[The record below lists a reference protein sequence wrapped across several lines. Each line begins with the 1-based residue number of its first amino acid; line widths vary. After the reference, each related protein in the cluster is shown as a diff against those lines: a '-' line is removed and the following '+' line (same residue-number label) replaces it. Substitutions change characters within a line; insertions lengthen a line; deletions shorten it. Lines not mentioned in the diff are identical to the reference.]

1 MADKPSYEELE
12 QKVKKLEQAVHERKF
27 VEEDIIEW
35 KNRYESAVMSSG
47 HILYDWDSVTNE
59 VTYGGILE
67 NILGYT
73 NDEMSG
79 DLSKWIEIIHSED
92 RIRFTET
99 IEKLIATRNPISF
112 EYRVRRKDGEFISI
126 EDAGQ
131 FIKEKNGKVTRM
143 IGFVKDISGRK
154 RIEEALRKVN
164 KQYQRLLE
172 DLGDNFLI
180 YSHRLD
186 GTFTYASPGIESIFG
201 IPKEEAIGSDWGK
214 IIKWDSRDL
223 ELAGENIRNIVSGLE
238 YKRMEMSFR
247 HPDGKQRTVFISPHP
262 TKNSEGSVVAIE
274 GIVED
279 ITARKHT
286 EEKLRNSEGLF
297 QLVTQTA
304 EIGITNTD
312 LISGKVVWDE
322 TCYRIHGY
330 KPGTL
335 INLDYYLDKII
346 HPDEKVRILPDY
358 RSALASNINRYRV
371 EYRIIR
377 PDGSVR
383 WLDEDHAIVRD
394 KNGNAIRTHSAK
406 TDISKRKEAEV
417 ALRESEEKYR
427 TLFEDSPISLWEED
441 FSAAKLFI
449 DSLRDKGIN
458 NFRTYFEEHPE
469 DLAHCMAMVKIVDIN
484 KTTIDMYQVETKK
497 AFLKGLDLFFTEES
511 YEVFKE
517 EIVSLCEGKTSFEA
531 EAVTQTATGEV
542 KHIYMKCSLAS
553 GYEETWSKVLVSIS
567 DVTER
572 KRAEEE
578 IRRSKILLES
588 SIESPKDM
596 IILSLDREYRYLYFN
611 IAHAE
616 SMRHVYGTRPK
627 IGECIFDHMK
637 NKDDIKKV
645 KEHYDRALSGEG
657 HVAIE
662 EYGEVL
668 LRYYYEIRYNPVY
681 NQRNEIIG
689 VTSFAQNITER
700 KQAEEVLLQKTH
712 DLGERIKELNCLYGI
727 SNLVEK
733 PDISLE
739 EIFQG
744 LVDLIP
750 ASWQYPEIT
759 CSRIILE
766 DKEYKTENFKET
778 NWKQSSEI
786 LVHGKRMG
794 VLEVCYLEERP
805 QNDEGPFLKEERDLI
820 NAITERLGNIIVRMR
835 SREEKERLEAQLQ
848 QANKMEAIAILAGG
862 IAHEFNNTLMGIMG
876 NIELLKMN
884 LSEDEGNDK
893 YLERMKRSGHRMSGL
908 TAQLL
913 AYAEGGKY
921 QPKDLKLDDFVIE
934 TLPILQHDLSPEVR
948 VETHL
953 PKDISYIKADNAQM
967 QMVLSAILANSN
979 EAIEDVGLIRIVA
992 ENKDIDEGFIK
1003 QHAGLT
1009 AGINLGLK
1017 PGPYVCLTVEDDGEG
1032 MDEETK
1038 DGIFEP
1044 FFTTKFQGRGMG
1056 MAAVHGIVRNH
1067 DGWISVDSEL
1077 DKGTVVR
1084 IYLPATEI
1092 EVEKP
1097 RKAKVEVST
1106 GSGTILM
1113 IEDEDVV
1120 IEVTQAMLE
1129 MLGYRVMVA
1138 KTGKDAIHIAET
1150 FDGQI
1155 DLALL
1160 DIKLPDIDGRNLYPL
1175 IMKARS
1181 DLKVVVFS
1189 GYSIDGP
1196 AREILDAGAQ
1206 DFIQKPF
1213 SIATLSE
1220 KLKEVLEGK

>member
-12 QKVKKLEQAVHERKF
+12 QKVTKLEQAVRKRKF

-92 RIRFTET
+92 KIRFTET
-99 IEKLIATRNPISF
+99 IEHLIVTRNPISF

-154 RIEEALRKVN
+154 RIDEALRKVN

-180 YSHRLD
+180 YSHSLD
-186 GTFTYASPGIESIFG
+186 GTLTYASPGIESIFG

-279 ITARKHT
+279 ITAREHT

-322 TCYRIHGY
+322 ACYRIHGY

-394 KNGNAIRTHSAK
+394 ENGNAIRTYSAK
-406 TDISKRKEAEV
+406 IDITKRKEAEV
-417 ALRESEEKYR
+417 ALRESEERYR
-427 TLFEDSPISLWEED
+427 MLVENSHDVVYSVTPDGIITFVSPQISHFGYAPEEVISKPFLQFVVPEQRKGVLQKFEQGTED
-441 FSAAKLFI
+441 GSSFPTEFQWQGKDERLHWLEVI
-449 DSLRDKGIN
+449 G
-458 NFRTYFEEHPE
+458 
-469 DLAHCMAMVKIVDIN
+469 
-484 KTTIDMYQVETKK
+484 KTTYDN
-497 AFLKGLDLFFTEES
+497 
-511 YEVFKE
+511 
-517 EIVSLCEGKTSFEA
+517 
-531 EAVTQTATGEV
+531 
-542 KHIYMKCSLAS
+542 S
-553 GYEETWSKVLVSIS
+553 GHPVL
-567 DVTER
+567 
-572 KRAEEE
+572 
-578 IRRSKILLES
+578 
-588 SIESPKDM
+588 
-596 IILSLDREYRYLYFN
+596 
-611 IAHAE
+611 
-616 SMRHVYGTRPK
+616 
-627 IGECIFDHMK
+627 
-637 NKDDIKKV
+637 
-645 KEHYDRALSGEG
+645 
-657 HVAIE
+657 
-662 EYGEVL
+662 
-668 LRYYYEIRYNPVY
+668 
-681 NQRNEIIG
+681 QIG
-689 VTSFAQNITER
+689 VMRDITER
-700 KQAEEVLLQKTH
+700 KQAEELLLQKTH
-712 DLGERIKELNCLYGI
+712 DLGERIKELNCLFGI
-727 SNLVEK
+727 SKLIEK

-750 ASWQYPEIT
+750 PSWQYPEIT

-820 NAITERLGNIIVRMR
+820 NAITERLGNIIERMR
-835 SREEKERLEAQLQ
+835 AREEKERLEAQLQ

-992 ENKDIDEGFIK
+992 ENKDVDEDFIK
-1003 QHAGLT
+1003 QHAALT
-1009 AGINLGLK
+1009 AGLNLGLK

-1038 DGIFEP
+1038 NGYLNP
-1044 FFTTKFQGRGMG
+1044 FLPPNFRAVGWGWRQC
-1056 MAAVHGIVRNH
+1056 MA
-1067 DGWISVDSEL
+1067 
-1077 DKGTVVR
+1077 
-1084 IYLPATEI
+1084 
-1092 EVEKP
+1092 
-1097 RKAKVEVST
+1097 
-1106 GSGTILM
+1106 
-1113 IEDEDVV
+1113 
-1120 IEVTQAMLE
+1120 
-1129 MLGYRVMVA
+1129 
-1138 KTGKDAIHIAET
+1138 
-1150 FDGQI
+1150 
-1155 DLALL
+1155 
-1160 DIKLPDIDGRNLYPL
+1160 
-1175 IMKARS
+1175 
-1181 DLKVVVFS
+1181 
-1189 GYSIDGP
+1189 
-1196 AREILDAGAQ
+1196 
-1206 DFIQKPF
+1206 
-1213 SIATLSE
+1213 LS
-1220 KLKEVLEGK
+1220 

>member
-12 QKVKKLEQAVHERKF
+12 QKVTKLEQAVRKRKF

-92 RIRFTET
+92 KIRFTET
-99 IEKLIATRNPISF
+99 IEHLIATRNPISF

-180 YSHRLD
+180 FSHRLD
-186 GTFTYASPGIESIFG
+186 GTFTYASSGIESIFG

-238 YKRMEMSFR
+238 YKRMQMSFR

-262 TKNSEGSVVAIE
+262 TKNSEGSIVAIE
-274 GIVED
+274 GIAEN
-279 ITARKHT
+279 ITGRKHA

-297 QLVTQTA
+297 RLVTQTA

-322 TCYRIHGY
+322 TCYKIHGY

-346 HPDEKVRILPDY
+346 HSDEKVRILPDY

-394 KNGNAIRTHSAK
+394 ENGNAIRTYSAK
-406 TDISKRKEAEV
+406 IDITKRKEAEE
-417 ALRESEEKYR
+417 ALRESEERYR
-427 TLFEDSPISLWEED
+427 SMMESMKDLVYICSPDYHVEYM
-441 FSAAKLFI
+441 
-449 DSLRDKGIN
+449 N
-458 NFRTYFEEHPE
+458 P
-469 DLAHCMAMVKIVDIN
+469 AMVKRTGHNAIGELCFKAIN
-484 KTTIDMYQVETKK
+484 
-497 AFLKGLDLFFTEES
+497 GLDDKCSWCVYDKVQQGENCVT
-511 YEVFKE
+511 
-517 EIVSLCEGKTSFEA
+517 EIVSPKDGR
-531 EAVTQTATGEV
+531 
-542 KHIYMKCSLAS
+542 IYNVSHSPIHHAD
-553 GYEETWSKVLVSIS
+553 GSIS
-567 DVTER
+567 
-572 KRAEEE
+572 KLA
-578 IRRSKILLES
+578 I
-588 SIESPKDM
+588 
-596 IILSLDREYRYLYFN
+596 YR
-611 IAHAE
+611 
-616 SMRHVYGTRPK
+616 
-627 IGECIFDHMK
+627 D
-637 NKDDIKKV
+637 
-645 KEHYDRALSGEG
+645 
-657 HVAIE
+657 
-662 EYGEVL
+662 
-668 LRYYYEIRYNPVY
+668 
-681 NQRNEIIG
+681 
-689 VTSFAQNITER
+689 ITE
-700 KQAEEVLLQKTH
+700 
-712 DLGERIKELNCLYGI
+712 
-727 SNLVEK
+727 
-733 PDISLE
+733 
-739 EIFQG
+739 
-744 LVDLIP
+744 
-750 ASWQYPEIT
+750 
-759 CSRIILE
+759 
-766 DKEYKTENFKET
+766 
-778 NWKQSSEI
+778 
-786 LVHGKRMG
+786 
-794 VLEVCYLEERP
+794 
-805 QNDEGPFLKEERDLI
+805 
-820 NAITERLGNIIVRMR
+820 MR
-835 SREEKERLEAQLQ
+835 NMEQQLREAQ
-848 QANKMEAIAILAGG
+848 KMDAISTLAGG
-862 IAHEFNNTLMGIMG
+862 VAHEFNNTLMGIMG

-884 LSEDEGNDK
+884 FSEDEGLDK
-893 YLERMKRSGHRMSGL
+893 HLESMKSAGHRMSRL
-908 TAQLL
+908 TDQLL

-921 QPKDLKLDDFVIE
+921 QPKNLKIDDFVIE
-934 TLPILQHDLSPEVR
+934 TLPILEHDLNPTVR
-948 VETHL
+948 VEPHFQ
-953 PKDISYIKADNAQM
+953 KDISFISADNAQM

-979 EAIEDVGLIRIVA
+979 EAIEDEGIIRIAA
-992 ENKDIDEGFIK
+992 ENKDIDEAFTK
-1003 QHAGLT
+1003 QHP
-1009 AGINLGLK
+1009 GLK
-1017 PGPYVCLTVEDDGEG
+1017 PGSYVCLTIEDDGKG
-1032 MDEETK
+1032 MDEETRN
-1038 DGIFEP
+1038 GIFEP

-1056 MAAVHGIVRNH
+1056 MAAVYGIVRNH
-1067 DGWISVDSEL
+1067 NGWISVDSEVGR
-1077 DKGTVVR
+1077 GTKVQ
-1084 IYLPATEI
+1084 IYLPAI
-1092 EVEKP
+1092 EVEIEKP
-1097 RKAKVEVST
+1097 RKAKAEVST

-1120 IEVTQAMLE
+1120 VEVTQAMLE

-1160 DIKLPDIDGRNLYPL
+1160 DIKLPDIDGRNLYLL
-1175 IMKARS
+1175 IMKARP
-1181 DLKVVVFS
+1181 DLKVIVFS
-1189 GYSIDGP
+1189 GYAIDGP
-1196 AREILDAGAQ
+1196 AREILNAGAQ